1 MEDHQDELSK
11 ALWDTGNRK
20 YEVNSALNRPHL
32 WFDAEQMQP
41 SSEQFYFNAILVYY
55 DIWNTNDPSTK
66 TTNLM
71 GILFMNDMEEDS
83 AGIGQWQNYEKLV
96 QDENGAGNSYVFRI
110 NLKNTNAVVVDKSQ
124 IDEKRADYS
133 FNDFYFRMY
142 FQLLHTKVDFQNR
155 YNVFLDIKDTCSG
168 EKLEK
173 MKKIMSYNS
182 SIGTLQFIPSRES
195 VFIQLADVLMGAINY
210 NLRIQKGD
218 VKGNV
223 IAKLK
228 LIEKIKRHS
237 NISLNTTTPL
247 SRNKFNLFFITLK

>member
-1 MEDHQDELSK
+1 MSKTFNLYCDESTHLIHDGHPYMLLSYISIAYPQIRLAKEEIK
-11 ALWDTGNRK
+11 AIKRK
-20 YEVNSALNRPHL
+20 FNYTEELKWTNVHSATYKVYAELVD
-32 WFDAEQMQP
+32 WF
-41 SSEQFYFNAILVYY
+41 
-55 DIWNTNDPSTK
+55 
-66 TTNLM
+66 
-71 GILFMNDMEEDS
+71 FMNDLE
-83 AGIGQWQNYEKLV
+83 
-96 QDENGAGNSYVFRI
+96 FR
-110 NLKNTNAVVVDKSQ
+110 AVVVDKSQ

-173 MKKIMSYNS
+173 MNKTMSYNS

>member
-1 MEDHQDELSK
+1 MSKTFNLYCDESTHLIHDGHPYMLLSYISIAYPQIRLAK
-11 ALWDTGNRK
+11 EEIKTIKRK
-20 YEVNSALNRPHL
+20 FNYTEELKWTNVHSATYKVYAELVD
-32 WFDAEQMQP
+32 WF
-41 SSEQFYFNAILVYY
+41 
-55 DIWNTNDPSTK
+55 
-66 TTNLM
+66 
-71 GILFMNDMEEDS
+71 FMNDLE
-83 AGIGQWQNYEKLV
+83 
-96 QDENGAGNSYVFRI
+96 FR
-110 NLKNTNAVVVDKSQ
+110 TVVVDKSQ
-124 IDEKRADYS
+124 IDEQRADYS

-173 MKKIMSYNS
+173 LKKMMSYNS

>member
-1 MEDHQDELSK
+1 MSKTFNLYCDESTHLIHDGHPYMLLSYISIAYPQIRLAKEEIK
-11 ALWDTGNRK
+11 AIKRK
-20 YEVNSALNRPHL
+20 FNYTEELKWTNVHSTTYKVYAELVD
-32 WFDAEQMQP
+32 WF
-41 SSEQFYFNAILVYY
+41 
-55 DIWNTNDPSTK
+55 
-66 TTNLM
+66 
-71 GILFMNDMEEDS
+71 FMNDLE
-83 AGIGQWQNYEKLV
+83 
-96 QDENGAGNSYVFRI
+96 FR
-110 NLKNTNAVVVDKSQ
+110 TVVVDKSQ
-124 IDEKRADYS
+124 IDETRADYS

-173 MKKIMSYNS
+173 LKKIMSYNS

-237 NISLNTTTPL
+237 NISLNTTIPL

>member
-1 MEDHQDELSK
+1 MSKTFNLYCDESTHLIHDGHPYMLLSYISIAYPQIRLAKEEIK
-11 ALWDTGNRK
+11 AIKRK
-20 YEVNSALNRPHL
+20 FNYTEELKWTNVHSATYKVYAELVD
-32 WFDAEQMQP
+32 WF
-41 SSEQFYFNAILVYY
+41 
-55 DIWNTNDPSTK
+55 
-66 TTNLM
+66 
-71 GILFMNDMEEDS
+71 FMNDLE
-83 AGIGQWQNYEKLV
+83 
-96 QDENGAGNSYVFRI
+96 FR
-110 NLKNTNAVVVDKSQ
+110 TVVVDKSQ
-124 IDEKRADYS
+124 IDETRANYS

-173 MKKIMSYNS
+173 LKKIMSYNS

>member
-1 MEDHQDELSK
+1 MSKTFNLYCDESTHLIHDGHPYMLLSYISIAYPQIRLAKEEIK
-11 ALWDTGNRK
+11 AIKRK
-20 YEVNSALNRPHL
+20 FNYTEELKWTNVHSATYKVYAELVD
-32 WFDAEQMQP
+32 WF
-41 SSEQFYFNAILVYY
+41 
-55 DIWNTNDPSTK
+55 
-66 TTNLM
+66 
-71 GILFMNDMEEDS
+71 FMNDLE
-83 AGIGQWQNYEKLV
+83 
-96 QDENGAGNSYVFRI
+96 FR
-110 NLKNTNAVVVDKSQ
+110 AVVVDKSQ
-124 IDEKRADYS
+124 IDEQRADYS

-173 MKKIMSYNS
+173 LKKIMSYNS
-182 SIGTLQFIPSRES
+182 SIGTLQFILSRES

-228 LIEKIKRHS
+228 LIEKIKRNS

>member
-1 MEDHQDELSK
+1 MSKTFNLYCDESTHLIHDGHPYMLLSYISIAYPQIRLAKEEIK
-11 ALWDTGNRK
+11 AIKRK
-20 YEVNSALNRPHL
+20 FNYTEELKWTNVHSATYKVYAELVD
-32 WFDAEQMQP
+32 WF
-41 SSEQFYFNAILVYY
+41 
-55 DIWNTNDPSTK
+55 
-66 TTNLM
+66 
-71 GILFMNDMEEDS
+71 FMNDLE
-83 AGIGQWQNYEKLV
+83 
-96 QDENGAGNSYVFRI
+96 FR
-110 NLKNTNAVVVDKSQ
+110 AVVVDKSQ
-124 IDEKRADYS
+124 IDEKRADHS

>member
-1 MEDHQDELSK
+1 MSKTFNLYCDESTHLIHDGHPYMLLSYISIAYPQIRLAKEEIK
-11 ALWDTGNRK
+11 AIKRK
-20 YEVNSALNRPHL
+20 FNYTEELKWTNVHSATYKVYAELVD
-32 WFDAEQMQP
+32 WF
-41 SSEQFYFNAILVYY
+41 
-55 DIWNTNDPSTK
+55 
-66 TTNLM
+66 
-71 GILFMNDMEEDS
+71 FMNDLE
-83 AGIGQWQNYEKLV
+83 
-96 QDENGAGNSYVFRI
+96 FR
-110 NLKNTNAVVVDKSQ
+110 AVVVDKSQ
-124 IDEKRADYS
+124 IEEKRADYS

>member
-1 MEDHQDELSK
+1 MSKTFNLYCDESTHLIHDGHPYMLLSYISIAYPQIRLAKEEIK
-11 ALWDTGNRK
+11 AIKRK
-20 YEVNSALNRPHL
+20 FNHTEELKWTNVHSATYKVYAELVD
-32 WFDAEQMQP
+32 WF
-41 SSEQFYFNAILVYY
+41 
-55 DIWNTNDPSTK
+55 
-66 TTNLM
+66 
-71 GILFMNDMEEDS
+71 FMNDLE
-83 AGIGQWQNYEKLV
+83 
-96 QDENGAGNSYVFRI
+96 FR
-110 NLKNTNAVVVDKSQ
+110 AVVVDKSQ

-173 MKKIMSYNS
+173 LKKIMSYNS

>member
-1 MEDHQDELSK
+1 MSKTFNLYCDESTHLIHDGHPYMLLSYISIAYPQIRLAKEEIK
-11 ALWDTGNRK
+11 AIKRK
-20 YEVNSALNRPHL
+20 FNYTEELKWTNVHSATYKVYAELVD
-32 WFDAEQMQP
+32 WF
-41 SSEQFYFNAILVYY
+41 
-55 DIWNTNDPSTK
+55 
-66 TTNLM
+66 
-71 GILFMNDMEEDS
+71 FMNDLE
-83 AGIGQWQNYEKLV
+83 
-96 QDENGAGNSYVFRI
+96 FR
-110 NLKNTNAVVVDKSQ
+110 AVVVDKSQ
-124 IDEKRADYS
+124 IDEKRAEYS

>member
-1 MEDHQDELSK
+1 MSKTFNLYCDESTHLIHDGHPYMLLSYISIAYPQIRLAKEEIK
-11 ALWDTGNRK
+11 AIKRK
-20 YEVNSALNRPHL
+20 FNYTEELKWTNVHSATYKVYAELVD
-32 WFDAEQMQP
+32 WF
-41 SSEQFYFNAILVYY
+41 
-55 DIWNTNDPSTK
+55 
-66 TTNLM
+66 
-71 GILFMNDMEEDS
+71 FMNDLE
-83 AGIGQWQNYEKLV
+83 
-96 QDENGAGNSYVFRI
+96 FR
-110 NLKNTNAVVVDKSQ
+110 VVVDKSQ

>member
-1 MEDHQDELSK
+1 
-11 ALWDTGNRK
+11 
-20 YEVNSALNRPHL
+20 
-32 WFDAEQMQP
+32 
-41 SSEQFYFNAILVYY
+41 
-55 DIWNTNDPSTK
+55 
-66 TTNLM
+66 
-71 GILFMNDMEEDS
+71 MNDLE
-83 AGIGQWQNYEKLV
+83 
-96 QDENGAGNSYVFRI
+96 FR
-110 NLKNTNAVVVDKSQ
+110 TVVVDKSQ
-124 IDEKRADYS
+124 IDEQRADYS

-173 MKKIMSYNS
+173 LKKIMSYNS

-237 NISLNTTTPL
+237 NISLNTMTPL

>member
-1 MEDHQDELSK
+1 MSKTFNLYCDESTHLIHDGHPYMLLSYISIAYPQIRLAKEEIK
-11 ALWDTGNRK
+11 AIKRK
-20 YEVNSALNRPHL
+20 FNYTEELKWTNVHSATYKVYAELVD
-32 WFDAEQMQP
+32 WF
-41 SSEQFYFNAILVYY
+41 
-55 DIWNTNDPSTK
+55 
-66 TTNLM
+66 
-71 GILFMNDMEEDS
+71 FMNDLE
-83 AGIGQWQNYEKLV
+83 
-96 QDENGAGNSYVFRI
+96 FR
-110 NLKNTNAVVVDKSQ
+110 AVVVDKSQ

>member
-1 MEDHQDELSK
+1 MSKTFNLYCDESTHLIHDGHPYMLLSYISIAYPQIRLAK
-11 ALWDTGNRK
+11 EEIKTIKRK
-20 YEVNSALNRPHL
+20 FNYTEELKWTNVHSATYKVYAELVD
-32 WFDAEQMQP
+32 WF
-41 SSEQFYFNAILVYY
+41 
-55 DIWNTNDPSTK
+55 
-66 TTNLM
+66 
-71 GILFMNDMEEDS
+71 FMNDLE
-83 AGIGQWQNYEKLV
+83 
-96 QDENGAGNSYVFRI
+96 FR
-110 NLKNTNAVVVDKSQ
+110 TVVVDKSQ

-173 MKKIMSYNS
+173 LKKIMSYNS

-237 NISLNTTTPL
+237 YISLNTTTPL

>member
-1 MEDHQDELSK
+1 MSKTFNLYCDESTHLIHDGHPYMLLSYISIAYPQIRLAKEEIKAIKRKFNYTDELK
-11 ALWDTGNRK
+11 WTN
-20 YEVNSALNRPHL
+20 VHSATYKVYAELL
-32 WFDAEQMQP
+32 DWF
-41 SSEQFYFNAILVYY
+41 
-55 DIWNTNDPSTK
+55 
-66 TTNLM
+66 
-71 GILFMNDMEEDS
+71 FMNDLE
-83 AGIGQWQNYEKLV
+83 
-96 QDENGAGNSYVFRI
+96 FR
-110 NLKNTNAVVVDKSQ
+110 AVVVDKSQ

>member
-1 MEDHQDELSK
+1 MSKTFNLYCDESTHLIHDGHPYMLLSYISIAYPQIRLAKEEIK
-11 ALWDTGNRK
+11 AIKRK
-20 YEVNSALNRPHL
+20 FNYTEELKWTNVHSATYKVYAELVD
-32 WFDAEQMQP
+32 WF
-41 SSEQFYFNAILVYY
+41 
-55 DIWNTNDPSTK
+55 
-66 TTNLM
+66 
-71 GILFMNDMEEDS
+71 FMNDLE
-83 AGIGQWQNYEKLV
+83 
-96 QDENGAGNSYVFRI
+96 FR
-110 NLKNTNAVVVDKSQ
+110 AVVVDKSQ

-173 MKKIMSYNS
+173 MEKIMSYNS

>member
-1 MEDHQDELSK
+1 MSKTFNLYCDESTHLIHDGHPYMLLSYISIAYPQIRLAKEEIK
-11 ALWDTGNRK
+11 AIKRK
-20 YEVNSALNRPHL
+20 FNYTEELKWTNVHSATYKVYAELVD
-32 WFDAEQMQP
+32 WF
-41 SSEQFYFNAILVYY
+41 
-55 DIWNTNDPSTK
+55 
-66 TTNLM
+66 
-71 GILFMNDMEEDS
+71 FMNDLE
-83 AGIGQWQNYEKLV
+83 
-96 QDENGAGNSYVFRI
+96 FR
-110 NLKNTNAVVVDKSQ
+110 TVVVDKSQ
-124 IDEKRADYS
+124 IDEQRADYS

-173 MKKIMSYNS
+173 LKKIMSYNS

-237 NISLNTTTPL
+237 NISLNTTPPL

>member
-1 MEDHQDELSK
+1 
-11 ALWDTGNRK
+11 
-20 YEVNSALNRPHL
+20 
-32 WFDAEQMQP
+32 
-41 SSEQFYFNAILVYY
+41 
-55 DIWNTNDPSTK
+55 
-66 TTNLM
+66 
-71 GILFMNDMEEDS
+71 MNDLE
-83 AGIGQWQNYEKLV
+83 
-96 QDENGAGNSYVFRI
+96 FR
-110 NLKNTNAVVVDKSQ
+110 TVVVDKSQ
-124 IDEKRADYS
+124 IDEQRTDYS

-173 MKKIMSYNS
+173 LKKIMSYNS

>member
-1 MEDHQDELSK
+1 MSKTFNLYCDESTHLIHDGHPYMLLSYISIAYPQIRLAKEEIK
-11 ALWDTGNRK
+11 AIKRK
-20 YEVNSALNRPHL
+20 FNYTKELKWTNVHSATYKVYAELVD
-32 WFDAEQMQP
+32 WF
-41 SSEQFYFNAILVYY
+41 
-55 DIWNTNDPSTK
+55 
-66 TTNLM
+66 
-71 GILFMNDMEEDS
+71 FMNDLE
-83 AGIGQWQNYEKLV
+83 
-96 QDENGAGNSYVFRI
+96 FR
-110 NLKNTNAVVVDKSQ
+110 TVVVDKSQ

-133 FNDFYFRMY
+133 FNDFY

-173 MKKIMSYNS
+173 LKKIMNYNS

>member
-1 MEDHQDELSK
+1 MSKTFNLYCDESTHLIHDGHPYMLLSYISIAYPQIRLAKEEIK
-11 ALWDTGNRK
+11 AIKRK
-20 YEVNSALNRPHL
+20 FNYTEELKWTNVHSATYKVYAELVD
-32 WFDAEQMQP
+32 WF
-41 SSEQFYFNAILVYY
+41 
-55 DIWNTNDPSTK
+55 
-66 TTNLM
+66 
-71 GILFMNDMEEDS
+71 FMNDLE
-83 AGIGQWQNYEKLV
+83 
-96 QDENGAGNSYVFRI
+96 FR
-110 NLKNTNAVVVDKSQ
+110 TVVVDKSQ
-124 IDEKRADYS
+124 IDEQRADYS

-173 MKKIMSYNS
+173 LKKIMSYNS

-228 LIEKIKRHS
+228 LIEKIKRHC

>member
-1 MEDHQDELSK
+1 MSKTFNLYCDESTHLIHDGHPYMLLSNISIAYPQIRLAKEEIK
-11 ALWDTGNRK
+11 AIKRK
-20 YEVNSALNRPHL
+20 FNYTEELKWTNVHSATYKVYAELVD
-32 WFDAEQMQP
+32 WF
-41 SSEQFYFNAILVYY
+41 
-55 DIWNTNDPSTK
+55 
-66 TTNLM
+66 
-71 GILFMNDMEEDS
+71 FMNDLE
-83 AGIGQWQNYEKLV
+83 
-96 QDENGAGNSYVFRI
+96 FR
-110 NLKNTNAVVVDKSQ
+110 AVVVDKSQ

-173 MKKIMSYNS
+173 KKKIMSYNS

-237 NISLNTTTPL
+237 NISLNTTAPL